1 MAHTIKDVSNLAGVS
16 TATVSRTFSNPGTV
30 SEATRE
36 KVFEAARM
44 LNYQPNAIARS
55 MKLQQTEKIAFIIC
69 KESGSILDEF
79 YAGICNGIM
88 QEMNE
93 TDYQLLVSTERDW
106 TFGKRSQVDGV
117 ILGSN
122 ASLQLIRDCIRQ
134 GVRIVL
140 VNNEIEGFHYPTVI
154 SDERMAI
161 DLAVSHLIARGHKKI
176 AMLAGRFSPYICE
189 QRLSAFKE
197 IMAERKLPVPA
208 GYIMITDPDI
218 KSSTEIAMAMLS
230 QPDPPTAIMAANDEI
245 ATGAYK
251 AAIRMG
257 LRIPQD
263 IAIVGI
269 DDSRICK
276 ALEPELTS
284 VKIDCDKMG
293 RAAARM
299 MIYILGDAGKNK
311 GAAGRAENGGDTAGR
326 LVLQPELN
334 IRNST

>member
-1 MAHTIKDVSNLAGVS
+1 MAHTIKDVSKLAGVS

-122 ASLQLIRDCIRQ
+122 ASLQLIRDCI
-134 GVRIVL
+134 
-140 VNNEIEGFHYPTVI
+140 
-154 SDERMAI
+154 
-161 DLAVSHLIARGHKKI
+161 
-176 AMLAGRFSPYICE
+176 
-189 QRLSAFKE
+189 
-197 IMAERKLPVPA
+197 
-208 GYIMITDPDI
+208 
-218 KSSTEIAMAMLS
+218 
-230 QPDPPTAIMAANDEI
+230 
-245 ATGAYK
+245 
-251 AAIRMG
+251 
-257 LRIPQD
+257 
-263 IAIVGI
+263 
-269 DDSRICK
+269 
-276 ALEPELTS
+276 
-284 VKIDCDKMG
+284 G
-293 RAAARM
+293 RASGSSWSTMRSRDFTIRRSSRM
-299 MIYILGDAGKNK
+299 RGWRSIWPSAI
-311 GAAGRAENGGDTAGR
+311 
-326 LVLQPELN
+326 
-334 IRNST
+334 